1 MGAKTDAT
9 RARKGKNTPASVA
22 KRLAKEKAT
31 AKALNQSE
39 ANSAQSSSHRVSKNI
54 KADLHPTK
62 KAINIVA
69 KIIKPESED
78 IETKKIWSIVVPKNL
93 PEQRVDLAI
102 VKLFP
107 HFKRTELRKYL
118 DTGMVFINK
127 KRIWIAKYLVKAN
140 ELLEINTELGD
151 GAKTRMDLNNIIFEN
166 ENFMIVNK
174 PAGISVED
182 VNHKYPLFNIVKKLD
197 PQYAEIDLYPVHRID
212 KETSGIVIIAKNEQ
226 TQQELI
232 EMWSKK
238 LVSKMYQCIVLNVPR
253 KLTGTIDT
261 NIGQHAG
268 RNQYGTDKRRE
279 EGGKTA
285 LTLYKVNAVLAR
297 GLASIV
303 TCQPKTGRSHQ
314 LRVHLS
320 SIDCPIMGDKIYS
333 NKFKNNQLFQ
343 IANRQMLHASQLK
356 FTLFKQEYN
365 FHAPVPP
372 DFNQMVK
379 YIKGIKV

>member
-1 MGAKTDAT
+1 MGAKTAAA
-9 RARKGKNTPASVA
+9 RARPGKNTPASVA
-22 KRLAKEKAT
+22 KRLAKEKA
-31 AKALNQSE
+31 AAR
-39 ANSAQSSSHRVSKNI
+39 AQKRIDNKNI
-54 KADLHPTK
+54 KVDLSTSK
-62 KAINIVA
+62 KIVDVVA
-69 KIIKPESED
+69 KTTKPAKDENFDENG
-78 IETKKIWSIVVPKNL
+78 KQKLWSIVVPKNM
-93 PEQRVDLAI
+93 PEERVDLAL

-107 HFKRTELRKYL
+107 HFKRTELRKYI
-118 DTGMVFINK
+118 DAGMVFINK
-127 KRIWIAKYLVKAN
+127 KRIWIAKYQVKAN
-140 ELLEINTELGD
+140 ELLEVNTHLGD
-151 GAKTRMDLNNIIFEN
+151 GEKTRMEQSNIIFEN
-166 ENFMIVNK
+166 QDFMVINK

-182 VNHKYPLFNIVKKLD
+182 VNHKFPLFNIVKKLD
-197 PQYAEIDLYPVHRID
+197 PQYAEMEFYPVHRID
-212 KETSGIVIIAKNEQ
+212 KDTSGIVLVAKNEQ

-356 FTLFKQEYN
+356 FTLFKTEYN
-365 FHAPVPP
+365 FHAPVPG